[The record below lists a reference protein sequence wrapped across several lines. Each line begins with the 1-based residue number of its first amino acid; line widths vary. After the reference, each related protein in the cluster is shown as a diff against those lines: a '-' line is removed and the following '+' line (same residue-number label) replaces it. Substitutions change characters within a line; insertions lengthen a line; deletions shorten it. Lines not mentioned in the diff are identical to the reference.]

1 MRRVLSALFLIGAP
15 VVAATAQGPAE
26 YAVKIVCGAPDHP
39 AVANG
44 YYYTAINIHN
54 PSQRAGAKLR
64 WKIALTLPGIVPGP
78 ITTFFDIELKPD
90 QAAEIECQDIMRRAP
105 RVRFLKGF
113 VVIMSETEMDV
124 VGVYTAAQS
133 PDGRVVTLDI
143 ERVPVR
149 RVTQ

>member
-1 MRRVLSALFLIGAP
+1 MMRIAKWLVLIGTPLAG
-15 VVAATAQGPAE
+15 ASGQAPAE

-44 YYYTAINIHN
+44 FYYTAVNVHN
-54 PSQRAGAKLR
+54 PSRGGAKPR

-78 ITTFFDIELKPD
+78 ISQFFQTELKPD
-90 QAAEIECQDIMRRAP
+90 QALEIECSDIMRRSP
-105 RVRFLKGF
+105 IRGRFLKGF
-113 VVIMSETEMDV
+113 VVIQSETELDV

-149 RVTQ
+149 RMTQ